1 MDPTTMMT
9 QMVQFDELQQTMDI
23 NQLLQT
29 ALQSNPSTTS
39 QSA

>member
-29 ALQSNPSTTS
+29 ALQSKPSTTS
-39 QSA
+39 